1 MSQVKIKNGTFKS
14 FVKSIGAE
22 KGPKHKTLVQLAV
35 FPSIEILYILE
46 IPC

>member
-1 MSQVKIKNGTFKS
+1 MSQVRIKNKTFKS
-14 FVKSIGAE
+14 FVKSTDAE